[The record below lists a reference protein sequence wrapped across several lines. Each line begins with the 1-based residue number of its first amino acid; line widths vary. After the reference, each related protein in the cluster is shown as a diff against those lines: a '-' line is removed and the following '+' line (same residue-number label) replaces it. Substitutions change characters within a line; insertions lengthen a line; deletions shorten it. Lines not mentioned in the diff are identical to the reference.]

1 MASKNVITDLNKG
14 ENLDGENYD
23 IWHRKVQN
31 LFVEQE
37 ILETLTQSME
47 APPVEGSGPHYA
59 KWAKKD
65 RCARFV
71 MLSSTHNDLISAFE
85 DYKTAREMWMP

>member
-1 MASKNVITDLNKG
+1 
-14 ENLDGENYD
+14 
-23 IWHRKVQN
+23 
-31 LFVEQE
+31 
-37 ILETLTQSME
+37 ME